1 MHEREL
7 LRRISLFEN
16 LSKENIAEVVE
27 ICLPKKVRK
36 KEILFFEEDKGY
48 SLYILTSG
56 RIQLFKSAPDGRE
69 VVIKVLKQGEM
80 FAEVILFE
88 QSTYPVSA
96 VALQDSEVLVIPKH
110 QFLCLLERE
119 HFRNEFIGSLM
130 QKMRYLADQIRA
142 LTSYDVEDKFWIFI
156 EDHFGRKTKITS
168 PLTKKAIAAAIDTT
182 PETLSRLLLRLKE
195 EDKLAWEGKI
205 LKINPTVWQQR

>member
-7 LRRISLFEN
+7 LRHIGLFEN
-16 LSKENIAEVVE
+16 LSEDNIAEIVE
-27 ICLPKKVRK
+27 ICLTKKLRK

-56 RIQLFKSAPDGRE
+56 SIQLFKSAPDGRE
-69 VVIKVLKQGEM
+69 VVIKVLKPGEM

-96 VALQDSEVLVIPKH
+96 IALHDSEVLAIPKH

-119 HFRNEFIGSLM
+119 NFRNEFIGSLLH
-130 QKMRYLADQIRA
+130 KMRYLADQIRA

-156 EDHFGRKTKITS
+156 EDHFGRKTEILPK
-168 PLTKKAIAAAIDTT
+168 LTKKAIAAAIDTT
-182 PETLSRLLLRLKE
+182 PETLSRLLLRLK
-195 EDKLAWEGKI
+195 DDGKLVWEGKI
-205 LKINPTVWQQR
+205 LNINPAVWQQR